1 MDNDKYSI
9 TREKVIDMLYED
21 RELAQKEGK
30 LAAAITVTK
39 LFGDSIGL
47 FKPAEQQATQI
58 NNFVRPFT
66 KQDKD
71 LLEALGMN
79 FSTVQI
85 DPNKM

>member
-1 MDNDKYSI
+1 MDSDKYNI

-21 RELAQKEGK
+21 RELARNEGK
-30 LAAAITVTK
+30 LTAAIAVTK

-47 FKPAEQQATQI
+47 FKPAEPAPAQI

-66 KQDKD
+66 RQDKD

-79 FSTVQI
+79 FSTTAI
-85 DPNKM
+85 DPDKK